1 MTAHFAENGIAAA
14 QRLLAQR
21 RLALLIGNGD
31 HPALTRPG
39 FELAGKFACESR
51 RRLRLQ
57 SNLDRAQGDADGT
70 DVAFE
75 LILQLD
81 VALLSDEGDDI
92 AEMTEENSRGRGA
105 VGSWGIFVERQI

>member
-1 MTAHFAENGIAAA
+1 MTAHLAESVIAAA

-21 RLALLIGNGD
+21 PLALLIGDGD

-39 FELAGKFACESR
+39 FKPAGKLAREAWR
-51 RRLRLQ
+51 GLRLQ
-57 SNLDRAQGDADGT
+57 SNLDRARSDAHGT

-81 VALLSDEGDDI
+81 VALLADKGDDV
-92 AEMTEENSRGRGA
+92 AEMTEENRR
-105 VGSWGIFVERQI
+105 